1 MDIKT
6 KEQRS
11 ENMSRIR
18 STNTKPEQ
26 KLFELLEEL
35 GLTYEKHYKAT
46 GRPDAVILESKTA
59 IFVDGEFWHGKD
71 FPKWKNNISEFW
83 LKKITD
89 NLRRDRKVNR
99 TLKSEGWIV
108 VRIWGKSI
116 IKNPE
121 KNKKKILKSCNKTS

>member
-1 MDIKT
+1 MDIKS

-26 KLFELLEEL
+26 KLFELLDEIDL
-35 GLTYEKHYKAT
+35 PYEKHYKAT
-46 GRPDAVILESKTA
+46 GRPDAVILENKTA

-83 LKKITD
+83 FKKIRD
-89 NLRRDRKVNR
+89 NIIRDRKVNR
-99 TLKSEGWIV
+99 TLKSEGWFV

-121 KNKKKILKSCNKTS
+121 KSKKKILKSYNNRS